1 MQSEPLPVER
11 QILGSNASLIKSGTT
26 SYSFHSIGTI
36 TDFLFTVQ
44 GTLKGSKREKS
55 KKKKL
60 QTQKALTKYLQPTI
74 QMLSGN
80 TSSGKS
86 NLQLY

>member
-1 MQSEPLPVER
+1 MQSEPLPVKVER

-60 QTQKALTKYLQPTI
+60 QTQKETQARENQIFNFISCGAKY
-74 QMLSGN
+74 
-80 TSSGKS
+80 
-86 NLQLY
+86 

>member
-36 TDFLFTVQ
+36 T